1 MYGCQVDYSYALKC
15 LFKEHPLKL
24 ICIMYSLTALIFA
37 YMIYLAERQLV
48 SQSNT
53 TFNNSA

>member
-1 MYGCQVDYSYALKC
+1 
-15 LFKEHPLKL
+15 
-24 ICIMYSLTALIFA
+24 MYSLTALIFA

-48 SQSNT
+48 SQGNT